1 VQTHEE
7 DRCIEELS
15 NQIPMYTTYVWDLGL
30 GLIDRASYNNEPLH
44 DPISPVQKMACL
56 PRASVL
62 FVKDFH
68 RFIESVDVYRAI
80 KNLMNHMKANDKHLV
95 IISPVIKIPV
105 ELEKEITVMD
115 FALPTV
121 DEMVTL
127 AKKMVSDNQIGMEI
141 TEEIQQAI
149 AAGKGLTM
157 AEAENAF
164 ARSLI
169 ATKGFDREIIEEAKL
184 QTIRKSGVME
194 LFLPEPIESLGG
206 VERLKSYL
214 FNRKQGFFD
223 DAKPTPRGILVTGL
237 PGCGKSLSAKV
248 TASIF
253 GFPLLKLDISS
264 LKGSLVGES
273 EQKMRQATQLAD
285 AIGEAVIW
293 MDEIEKDIGGVQSSH
308 HTDGGTTS
316 AMFGHLLSWWQETSA
331 RVFFFATCNEMQP
344 LLNISQG
351 ALLRRFDDI
360 FFMDVPSA
368 LERRQILAIMN
379 QRYQTEIPMDMTTK
393 MINWT
398 GAEIEKFVKA
408 SVFDGVDEAFSNIH
422 PIYEQNR
429 DNIDKVRNW
438 AKTNARWANTLD
450 IDENGHGRVRRLS
463 L

>member
-1 VQTHEE
+1 
-7 DRCIEELS
+7 
-15 NQIPMYTTYVWDLGL
+15 MYDAYAWDMGH
-30 GLIDRASYNNEPLH
+30 GLICRESNHVEALH
-44 DPISPVQKMACL
+44 DPLSPVQKISSL
-56 PRASVL
+56 PQTSIL
-62 FVKDFH
+62 FLKDFH
-68 RFIESVDVYRAI
+68 RFIESVDVYRAM
-80 KNLMNHMKANDKHLV
+80 KNQLNHLKANDKHLV

-115 FALPTV
+115 FPLPSV
-121 DEMVTL
+121 DDMVIL
-127 AKKMVSDNQIGMEI
+127 AKKMVSDNGLDIEM
-141 TEEIQQAI
+141 TEEIKQII

-169 ATKGFDREIIEEAKL
+169 VTKGFDREIIEEAKL

-194 LFLPEPIESLGG
+194 LFMPEPIDQLGG
-206 VERLKSYL
+206 VDRLKSYL
-214 FNRKQGFFD
+214 FNRKDGFFN

-237 PGCGKSLSAKV
+237 PGCGKSLTAKV

-253 GFPLLKLDISS
+253 GFPLLKLSISS
-264 LKGSLVGES
+264 LKGSRLGES
-273 EQKMRQATQLAD
+273 EEKMRQATQLAD
-285 AIGEAVIW
+285 AVGEAVIW
-293 MDEIEKDIGGVQSSH
+293 MDEIEKDIGGVQSSN

-316 AMFGHLLSWWQETSA
+316 AMFAHLLTWWQETSA
-331 RVFFFATCNEMQP
+331 KVFFFATCNEMEP

-379 QRYQTEIPMDMTTK
+379 QRYQTEIPMDMTAK

-408 SVFDGVDEAFSNIH
+408 SVFDGIEEAFSNIH

-438 AKTNARWANTLD
+438 AKTNARWANTLN
-450 IDENGHGRVRRLS
+450 IDENSHGRVRRLS